1 MAGKGGKGF
10 RVKVRLDLHAVTCP
24 GVWLCPSG
32 KVALRITSLG
42 STLESHRVSPIFPL
56 LFHNEF
62 NFKKTFTRLAAL
74 TELQRKLEQQTI
86 RAELIQWFGPCN
98 RVVALA
104 TFETNL
110 ADVLYPLSR
119 CKCLLPGVDVDLL
132 MDPTRSFPGI
142 IAPKIEIS
150 TRTVI
155 EEVLGV
161 LDGWSDEASEIDST
175 MTISKRTLSAPRRR
189 PTKGII
195 RQKRVCHSRTHPG
208 LEVPRPVRYRC
219 ADENADVD
227 SLPICHQP
235 EIGQRCRTS
244 RRCKRIESLQ
254 DVHEQPRD
262 HEVSVGVCEN
272 ARLFDRCPVCSLYK
286 CYFDCDCEQ
295 DVEHNRQ
302 SAGGDPEYTDEL
314 RCCDAAQTF
323 AKSSRARC
331 SRRDGNRY
339 CCLDKDRG
347 TKCRIS
353 ECDRSTAGRDHRDA
367 SQGFYGNLEKFYK
380 GMYKQAKLRARET
393 DNP

>member
-1 MAGKGGKGF
+1 MAGKGS

-62 NFKKTFTRLAAL
+62 NFKKTFTRLAGL
-74 TELQRKLEQQTI
+74 TELQRKLEQETI
-86 RAELIQWFGPCN
+86 RAELIQWLGPCN

-110 ADVLYPLSR
+110 ADVLYPVSR
-119 CKCLLPGVDVDLL
+119 CKRLLPGVDVDLL

-161 LDGWSDEASEIDST
+161 FDGWSDEAAEIDSIT
-175 MTISKRTLSAPRRR
+175 TISKRTLSAQRRR

-195 RQKRVCHSRTHPG
+195 RQKRVCHSRTHPVV
-208 LEVPRPVRYRC
+208 EIPRPVRHRC
-219 ADENADVD
+219 ADADVNADVD
-227 SLPICHQP
+227 SLPICHQ
-235 EIGQRCRTS
+235 RCRTT
-244 RRCKRIESLQ
+244 RRCKRIESLR
-254 DVHEQPRD
+254 DVHEQPGD
-262 HEVSVGVCEN
+262 HRVSDAVCEN
-272 ARLFDRCPVCSLYK
+272 ARLFDRCPVCSMYK
-286 CYFDCDCEQ
+286 CYFDCECEH
-295 DVEHNRQ
+295 DVEHDRP
-302 SAGGDPEYTDEL
+302 SADGDPESSDEW

-323 AKSSRARC
+323 AKPSRARC
-331 SRRDGNRY
+331 SSRDANRY
-339 CCLDKDRG
+339 RCLDKDRG
-347 TKCRIS
+347 AKCR
-353 ECDRSTAGRDHRDA
+353 
-367 SQGFYGNLEKFYK
+367 
-380 GMYKQAKLRARET
+380 M
-393 DNP
+393 